1 MIRTVSIAAVAV
13 CITIYTSAQQNP
25 LSLRTAEELQI
36 LECIDLGSPDMGL
49 VYEEDRLQE
58 ESGGMENFG
67 RILFTDLNAAE
78 NGIWEVLPDGS
89 RVWRILL
96 KSPGALGCA
105 IYLDEMRLPEGSA
118 LYVYDPDYVVVDGP
132 YTKAQEDVHGRFATG
147 TVYGEEILLEFN
159 QPAPAVG
166 ESLADPVIRL
176 YGFAHFYRHIFDE
189 YAMYQEV
196 LADNL
201 VAETRGGGAGACQ
214 VDVNCPEGNNWQE
227 QKDAVV
233 RLQIADGQF
242 VGLCSGVLMNT
253 TARDCR
259 QYLLSA
265 LHCALGVSD
274 GDLAFL
280 QVRFNYEKPLC
291 GSGFFP
297 QNRNV
302 TGVTHLADS
311 NDGGGDSG
319 SDFVLFEIEDEI
331 PDSWEPFFAG
341 WRSTTAGSSSGV
353 SIHHPSGDVKKIST
367 YTSSLQSVWLGA
379 PGSHWQV
386 TWAPTATEHGVTE
399 GGSSGS
405 PIFDSNKRV
414 IGTLTGGNSFCNDPF
429 EPDYYGKMSYHWS
442 NNPNAANQKLREWLD
457 PISTDETAMDG
468 SYRPCD
474 QGVSIREEAGLA
486 DVDAYPNPTNGQVT
500 LRSEAG
506 IVSVEVYDASGRLV
520 KSAVP
525 SAFRPVLDLT
535 TLNAGVYFL
544 QIALSDGSNVIRQVQ
559 RY

>member
-1 MIRTVSIAAVAV
+1 MIKIVALATLALGINLVSG
-13 CITIYTSAQQNP
+13 AQQNP
-25 LSLRTAEELQI
+25 LSTRVNSLSS
-36 LECIDLGSPDMGL
+36 LEAIDLGSPDMS
-49 VYEEDRLQE
+49 VVVEEDRVQE

-67 RILFTDLNAAE
+67 RILFADINAAE

-89 RVWRILL
+89 RIWRIML

-105 IYLDEMRLPEGSA
+105 IYLDEMRLPEGSSMF
-118 LYVYDPDYVVVDGP
+118 VYDPNYVVVDGP
-132 YTKAQEDVHGRFATG
+132 YTREQEDVHGRFATG
-147 TVYGEEILLEFN
+147 TVFGDQIVLEFN
-159 QPAPAVG
+159 QPASATG
-166 ESLADPVIRL
+166 ELLEDPVL
-176 YGFAHFYRHIFDE
+176 SFYGLAHFYRHIFDE
-189 YAMYQEV
+189 YAMYQDILSED
-196 LADNL
+196 A
-201 VAETRGGGAGACQ
+201 VAEVRGGGADACQ
-214 VDVNCPEGNNWQE
+214 VDANCPEGNNWQQ

-233 RLQIADGQF
+233 RLQIVDGQF

-265 LHCALGVSD
+265 LHCAVGVSD
-274 GDLAFL
+274 ADLAFL

-311 NDGGGDSG
+311 NDGGGESG

-331 PDSWEPFFAG
+331 PDSWDPFFAG

-367 YTSSLQSVWLGA
+367 YTTSLQSVWLGA

-386 TWAPTATEHGVTE
+386 NWAPTITEHGVTE

-405 PIFDSNKRV
+405 PIFDSGKRV
-414 IGTLTGGNSFCNDPF
+414 IGTLTGGNSFCADPF

-457 PISTDETAMDG
+457 PIGTDETIMDG
-468 SYRPCD
+468 SYRPCS
-474 QGVSIREEAGLA
+474 QVVSIREEAGLA
-486 DVDAYPNPTNGQVT
+486 DVQVYPNPTNGQIT
-500 LRSEAG
+500 LRSDAG
-506 IVSVEVYDASGRLV
+506 IISVDVYDAMGRLV
-520 KSAVP
+520 KSENP
-525 SAFRPVLDLT
+525 SAFRPVIDIT
-535 TLNAGVYFL
+535 EVSPGVYFL
-544 QIALSDGSNVIRQVQ
+544 LIQLTDGSEVMHQVQ